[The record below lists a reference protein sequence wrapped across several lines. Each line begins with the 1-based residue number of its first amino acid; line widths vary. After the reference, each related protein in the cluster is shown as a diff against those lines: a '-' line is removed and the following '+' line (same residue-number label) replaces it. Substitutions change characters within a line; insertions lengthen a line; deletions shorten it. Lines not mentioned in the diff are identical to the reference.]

1 MNITPYLIAIVGIA
15 LIVEQEYVIAAT
27 MLLIAISEITLPN
40 LNTITTTSATFI
52 RFGLI
57 GALVSLLVYR
67 FLT

>member
-1 MNITPYLIAIVGIA
+1 MNITPYLIAIIGIA

-40 LNTITTTSATFI
+40 LNTITTASATFI

-57 GALVSLLVYR
+57 AALVSLLVYR

>member
-15 LIVEQEYVIAAT
+15 LIVEQEYVIAAI